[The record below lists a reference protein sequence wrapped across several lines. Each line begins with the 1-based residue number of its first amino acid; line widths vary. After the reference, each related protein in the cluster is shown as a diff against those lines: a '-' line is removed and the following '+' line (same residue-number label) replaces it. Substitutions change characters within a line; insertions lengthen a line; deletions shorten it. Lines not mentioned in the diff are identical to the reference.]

1 MNKELILKL
10 IERARASSENA
21 YCPYSNTPMGCSL
34 LVDDNI
40 VLGGC
45 NVENG
50 VLSASVDAGEVAIFK
65 AISEG
70 YTKFRAI
77 CFWSEEKMPYPS
89 GRTRQLLAEFN
100 KNLNMII
107 ATGTADVSYS
117 IATLADLF
125 PFPPEATIE

>member
-1 MNKELILKL
+1 LNKELILKL
-10 IERARASSENA
+10 IERARASAENA
-21 YCPYSNTPMGCSL
+21 YCPYSNVPMGCSL

-40 VLGGC
+40 VIGGC

-50 VLSASVDAGEVAIFK
+50 VLSTSVSAGEVAIFK

-77 CFWSEEKMPYPS
+77 CFWSETKMPYPC
-89 GRTRQLLAEFN
+89 GRVRQLLAEFN

-117 IATLADLF
+117 IAALADLF
-125 PFPPEATIE
+125 PFPPESIIE